1 MHFIQISHLYCLVM
15 SDKTEESREG
25 SPAPSSEGSG
35 RDPSPTND
43 RELESDDNFVQPA
56 REASPKQITVYMYT
70 CRGYGDL
77 IVSGMAKLFQDRALP
92 SPVNPIW
99 RMFWMWWDIWF
110 NKMRLFMISNLN
122 SCWILMQIFK
132 SLAPEFGRP
141 RRLFTPNGS
150 IIRSA
155 EEITAGGAVV
165 ACGAEGFRRLSYG
178 TSPNEISTDLR
189 QESAPP
195 TFNPAPPNSMRRRSS
210 TMSFNPEDR
219 RTSVF
224 GAGDARNAARSRL
237 LDGHQYQIPV
247 LI

>member
-1 MHFIQISHLYCLVM
+1 M

-99 RMFWMWWDIWF
+99 RMFWMW
-110 NKMRLFMISNLN
+110 
-122 SCWILMQIFK
+122 
-132 SLAPEFGRP
+132 
-141 RRLFTPNGS
+141 
-150 IIRSA
+150 
-155 EEITAGGAVV
+155 
-165 ACGAEGFRRLSYG
+165 
-178 TSPNEISTDLR
+178 
-189 QESAPP
+189 
-195 TFNPAPPNSMRRRSS
+195 
-210 TMSFNPEDR
+210 
-219 RTSVF
+219 
-224 GAGDARNAARSRL
+224 
-237 LDGHQYQIPV
+237 
-247 LI
+247 